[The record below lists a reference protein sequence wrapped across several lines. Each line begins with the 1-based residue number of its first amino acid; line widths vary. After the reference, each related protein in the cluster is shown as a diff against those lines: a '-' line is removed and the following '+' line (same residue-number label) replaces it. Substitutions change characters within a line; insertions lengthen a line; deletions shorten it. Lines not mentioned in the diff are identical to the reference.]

1 MTAEMCSTTGTL
13 GGGEARTPKMPTGKP
28 TGPARPGRIM
38 RFNGGLEMH
47 KTKERRLRTER
58 HSKRL
63 AREVLRRAGT
73 QEAVGRATNKSPGT
87 IAHYQ
92 NDRPHPVLVEAF
104 DILISLNGTPGV
116 SAQAFAEAVNELVE
130 LSDIVTADDAVLIER
145 ALYLLRFEDE
155 AGFHEDQ
162 AAMISEEAHAKEL
175 RVVASASAELASLL
189 DELRYRNIEM
199 HELRRAR
206 ARAS

>member
-1 MTAEMCSTTGTL
+1 MSVLGWLGVESIVDALAGLITGVIVGLLIVGLLIGL
-13 GGGEARTPKMPTGKP
+13 GV
-28 TGPARPGRIM
+28 I
-38 RFNGGLEMH
+38 
-47 KTKERRLRTER
+47 RLTEDR
-58 HSKRL
+58 
-63 AREVLRRAGT
+63 
-73 QEAVGRATNKSPGT
+73 GRATEC
-87 IAHYQ
+87 
-92 NDRPHPVLVEAF
+92 D
-104 DILISLNGTPGV
+104 
-116 SAQAFAEAVNELVE
+116 
-130 LSDIVTADDAVLIER
+130 
-145 ALYLLRFEDE
+145 LRFEDE